1 MHLMLILV
9 SNGQYSF
16 TLIWWRVLH
25 CHR

>member
-1 MHLMLILV
+1 MLILV